1 MSIDSDYA
9 LLADSSY
16 EGIRTG
22 PTNRVLLPQSWVELT
37 QFRVSGSG
45 EQASLLTSGL
55 IAKVFQNTASGAVVI
70 SYAGTEFSL
79 STGLLGLNATN
90 GAPQFTPL
98 SSTQIPSLEGSRAL
112 AYPARWELF
121 DVDDHADQEAPWM
134 KMGSPTK
141 ASEPSR
147 NAGPRA

>member
-9 LLADSSY
+9 LLAAASY
-16 EGIRTG
+16 DDIRRL
-22 PTNRVLLPQSWVELT
+22 PSNRASLPQSWVELT
-37 QFRVSGSG
+37 QFEVSGSG
-45 EQASLLTSGL
+45 AQASLLTSGL
-55 IAKVFQNTASGAVVI
+55 SAKVFQNTATGAVVI
-70 SYAGTEFSL
+70 SCAGTEFNL
-79 STGLLGLNATN
+79 STGLLGLTATD